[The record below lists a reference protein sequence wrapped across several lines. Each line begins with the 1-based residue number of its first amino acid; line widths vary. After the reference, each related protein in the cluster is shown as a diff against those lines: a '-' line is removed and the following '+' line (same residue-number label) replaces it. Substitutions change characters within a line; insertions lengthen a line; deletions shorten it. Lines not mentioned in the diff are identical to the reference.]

1 MYLFRMKD
9 FSRFPPP
16 ELKDLQNFVGAE
28 WKYRWQ
34 DIATGLGVTG
44 LNNIMASH
52 QRAVD
57 QPGDCMRD
65 VFSRWES
72 EMTSDYTYEKLAEVL
87 KSLGMI
93 ETRKK
98 LHEELSNLYPP
109 Q

>member
-1 MYLFRMKD
+1 MKD

-16 ELKDLQNFVGAE
+16 ELKDLENVVGAE
-28 WKYRWQ
+28 WKHRWK
-34 DIATGLGVTG
+34 DIADGLGVTG
-44 LNNIMASH
+44 LNNIKASH
-52 QRAVD
+52 QGAVD

-65 VFSRWES
+65 VFSKWEC
-72 EMTSDYTYEKLAEVL
+72 EMTSPYTYEKLAEVL

-98 LHEELSNLYPP
+98 LHEELSKLYPS